1 MIFSMD
7 SYAYTLIHGLEVD
20 KVEKKYIYGSC
31 GANNSQSPASG
42 KTVQG
47 GVSHWW

>member
-7 SYAYTLIHGLEVD
+7 SYAYNLIHGLEVE
-20 KVEKKYIYGSC
+20 KVGKKGSC

-42 KTVQG
+42 ETVQG